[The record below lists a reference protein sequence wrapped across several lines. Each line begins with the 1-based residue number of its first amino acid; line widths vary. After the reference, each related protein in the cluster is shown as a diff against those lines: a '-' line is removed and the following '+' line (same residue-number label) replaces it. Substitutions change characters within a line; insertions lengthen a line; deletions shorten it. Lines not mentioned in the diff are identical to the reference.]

1 MYTQKDDEYGE
12 TLMAG
17 KVTDEYDAVFQA
29 ARRLPPAEQLRL
41 ARELVSGDH
50 LVAFWEEWQRRLAE
64 QGDVAS
70 EAEVDA
76 SVAQVRVKR
85 HRGKR

>member
-1 MYTQKDDEYGE
+1 
-12 TLMAG
+12 MAS
-17 KVTDEYDAVFQA
+17 KFTDKYDAVFQA

-50 LVAFWEEWQRRLAE
+50 LVAFWEDWQWRLAE

-70 EAEVDA
+70 EDEVDA
-76 SVAQVRVKR
+76 SVAQVRVERRRAKQ
-85 HRGKR
+85 